1 MTFCRSRK
9 SNYLAAKKTL
19 FFLSRPT
26 GYGNLTPKTDVGKLM
41 TILYAL
47 VGIPLMLL
55 YMTNIG
61 HILGSSFKYTYSKF
75 CRWVKREREENLPQL
90 TRATYAKRGHA
101 TGALPKNAKKIS
113 NRKRGKER
121 GTTAHMYTSAL

>member
-1 MTFCRSRK
+1 MSPC
-9 SNYLAAKKTL
+9 
-19 FFLSRPT
+19 FLHFL

-41 TILYAL
+41 TVLYAL

-75 CRWVKREREENLPQL
+75 CR
-90 TRATYAKRGHA
+90 
-101 TGALPKNAKKIS
+101 
-113 NRKRGKER
+113 
-121 GTTAHMYTSAL
+121 